1 MPNTSVRCLARTA
14 SPKDS
19 ELHVERIEG
28 IERFEAERER
38 WERLER
44 KDPNVSVFT
53 SWRWLRAYLPVAR
66 YRLLVLALRE
76 GDDAVAYL
84 PLARGGSLFDRELYL
99 AGNPTADYAGMIA
112 LPSRAEAAIGSFADV
127 LVSEPWDGFNVCDV
141 ADPRLE
147 TLVRR
152 LVDRGLR
159 LESSEDV
166 VGYACEL
173 PDSWETYITER
184 ISAKTR
190 VNTVRVERR
199 LAEALPGFRI
209 SEPTAADIGAHVE
222 AMIAVNHARWG
233 GNLRNARR
241 RYGGLFRNAFD
252 AGIMRM
258 FVYWDGD
265 KPIAG
270 ATAFLDDLRSS
281 FGLYMLGFDEAYE
294 KLSPGKGIVGRAIR
308 AAIETGYHRFDFLR
322 GDEPFKARYAPD
334 VHVTKQYR
342 LTRPGARAAAI
353 AYARP
358 KMSALKLQIANLL
371 LGGGRSF

>member
-1 MPNTSVRCLARTA
+1 MERV
-14 SPKDS
+14 PKDS
-19 ELHVERIEG
+19 DLYVERIEG
-28 IERFEAERER
+28 IERFEAERAR
-38 WERLER
+38 WEKLER
-44 KDPNVSVFT
+44 SDPNANVFT

-66 YRLLVLALRE
+66 YRPLMLALRE

-84 PLARGGSLFDRELYL
+84 PLARGGSLLDRELYL
-99 AGNPTADYAGMIA
+99 AGNPAADYAGMLA
-112 LPSRAEAAIGSFADV
+112 LPSRAEAAVGAFADAV
-127 LVSEPWDGFNVCDV
+127 VAEPWDGFNVGDV
-141 ADPRLE
+141 ADERLE

-159 LESSEDV
+159 IETSEDTP
-166 VGYACEL
+166 GRACDL
-173 PDSWETYITER
+173 PDTWETYITER
-184 ISAKTR
+184 ITSKTR

-209 SEPTAADIGAHVE
+209 SEPTAADIDAHVD
-222 AMIAVNHARWG
+222 AMITVNHARWG

-252 AGIMRM
+252 AGLVRM

-270 ATAFLDDLRSS
+270 ATAFLDDLRST
-281 FGLYMLGFDEAYE
+281 FGLYMLGFDEEYE

-308 AAIETGYHRFDFLR
+308 SAIESGYRRFDFLR

-334 VHVTKQYR
+334 LHVTKQYR

-358 KMSALKLQIANLL
+358 KFSALKLQIANLL
-371 LGGGRSF
+371 LGGGRTF